1 MCTVGQVCATLLGA
15 RHVPERLCGRACLQ
29 RGAITSVRP
38 FTFNVGCLG
47 GAAVRRRTRD
57 RKVAGSTLVSAG
69 AVSSQLG
76 QLSRPSSRVGK
87 SSTSLHGW
95 G

>member
-1 MCTVGQVCATLLGA
+1 MSTGYGWEGIRQICATLLGA

-38 FTFNVGCLG
+38 LAFTLRHSYGFNVAISAVHNSCLG

-57 RKVAGSTLVSAG
+57 RKVAGSTPDRG
-69 AVSSQLG
+69 AAYQVN
-76 QLSRPSSRVGK
+76 
-87 SSTSLHGW
+87 
-95 G
+95 